1 MRIVRVSLGGN
12 TYLYQ
17 TTSALKAGDEVLVET
32 KQGKRQAWGTVVS
45 DSVYVPVLARPI
57 LAYVLSTYRK
67 RPLNWALGTR
77 AEIEEAYEAELAEIE
92 ELFADMDK
100 STAEEL
106 EKDLEEDGY
115 VSLI

>member
-1 MRIVRVSLGGN
+1 MRIVRVKQSGN

-17 TTSALKAGDEVLVET
+17 TTSPLKAGDEVLVET

-45 DSVYVPVLARPI
+45 DSIYVPVLARPI

-77 AEIEEAYEAELAEIE
+77 AEIEAYEAELEK
-92 ELFADMDK
+92 LFVDMDK
-100 STAEEL
+100 STAEDE
-106 EKDLEEDGY
+106 G
-115 VSLI
+115 